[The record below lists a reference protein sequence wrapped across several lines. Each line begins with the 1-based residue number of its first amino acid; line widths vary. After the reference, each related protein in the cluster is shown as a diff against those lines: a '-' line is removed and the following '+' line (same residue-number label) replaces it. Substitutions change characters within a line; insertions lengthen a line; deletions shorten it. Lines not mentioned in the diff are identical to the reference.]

1 MKNKLRDFIVKKTEP
16 VKFVNW
22 YLTDNRFKGHIK
34 LYQGATVDF
43 FYMLFKLI
51 TGIIYSSVW
60 SVTLAAYHFLLGF
73 SRVYL
78 IICWHSKKRKN
89 ENLLYEYKCYKKTAW
104 FLFLLNVPMSAMI
117 FLMVWKNS
125 GFTYPGYVI
134 YLSAFCT
141 FYTAVMSVVNIIKFK
156 KVGSPILSAA
166 KAVNLVAAMMSLLGL
181 QTALIAA
188 FPDNHEAF
196 RQQLNAVAGGIIT
209 VSVIAI
215 AIYMIIN
222 ATKKINEFGNQ
233 PAMTYEH
240 DVKAEDNADDCE
252 EEPEEAIA

>member
-16 VKFVNW
+16 VKFINY
-22 YLTDNRFKGHIK
+22 YLTDYRFKGHIK

-51 TGIIYSSVW
+51 TGIVYSSVW
-60 SVTLAAYHFLLGF
+60 SVTLAAYHFFLGF

-78 IICWHSKKRKN
+78 IICRHSKKRKK

-104 FLFLLNVPMSAMI
+104 FLFLLNVPMSVMI

-196 RQQLNAVAGGIIT
+196 RQQLNAVAGAIIT
-209 VSVIAI
+209 IAVIAI

-240 DVKAEDNADDCE
+240 DVKTEDDADDCE
-252 EEPEEAIA
+252 AEEAIA